1 MILETI
7 LVLSG
12 FWVYNPGVHLARALG
27 EKVPFAGF
35 VALIA
40 FSAVFFNLA
49 GWYLNWPIWVNC
61 LMVLSPLVP
70 FGGPI
75 AVNVYQFGVIWHLI
89 HRIILSFQ
97 S

>member
-7 LVLSG
+7 IVLSL
-12 FWVYNPGVHLARALG
+12 FWVYNPGVYLAQWLG
-27 EKVPFAGF
+27 EISPFLRL
-35 VALIA
+35 VALITFA
-40 FSAVFFNLA
+40 ALFFNVA

-61 LMVLSPLVP
+61 LMVLAPFIP

-75 AVNVYQFGVIWHLI
+75 AVNVYQFGVVWHLI